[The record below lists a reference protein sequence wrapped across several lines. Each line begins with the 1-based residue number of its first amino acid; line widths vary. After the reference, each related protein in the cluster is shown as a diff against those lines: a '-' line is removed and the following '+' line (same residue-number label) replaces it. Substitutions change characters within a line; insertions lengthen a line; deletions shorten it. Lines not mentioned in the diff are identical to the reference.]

1 MAQGFLPKIA
11 GEVRNAVAF
20 NYVCSMA
27 INGILIFRKF
37 FILMHNRM
45 KYSEKNTLKLFSAS
59 RNNPNFHGK
68 LKTFYI
74 NILNIWLLEYNSVI
88 IRF

>member
-1 MAQGFLPKIA
+1 MPQRFLPKIA
-11 GEVRNAVAF
+11 GEVRNAVSL

-27 INGILIFRKF
+27 INIPKA
-37 FILMHNRM
+37 FIISYNRM
-45 KYSEKNTLKLFSAS
+45 KYSEKITLKLFSAS

-88 IRF
+88 ISF